1 MSTRRSVCLVLLSTM
16 LALGGFA
23 AAVRAADDKKADA
36 TGTWKWKVTR
46 GGQDRETV
54 LKLKQD
60 GEKVTGTISG
70 MNNTESE
77 IAEGKIKDGEVTFKV
92 VRKNQAGQERTTN
105 YKGKVDGDTLKG
117 KIESDNNGQT
127 RSRDW
132 EAKRSKD

>member
-1 MSTRRSVCLVLLSTM
+1 MSTRRSVCLVLLSAM
-16 LALGGFA
+16 LAMGGLVT
-23 AAVRAADDKKADA
+23 AVRAEDKKADA

-46 GGQDRETV
+46 GGTDRDIV

-60 GEKVTGTISG
+60 GEKVTGTITL
-70 MNNTESE
+70 MANTETE
-77 IAEGKIKDGEVTFKV
+77 ITEGKIKDGEVTFKV

-117 KIESDNNGQT
+117 KIESERNGQT
-127 RSRDW
+127 SSRDW